1 MKILVVLCLSVLFL
15 SSCSTIKLSGRYGKD
30 IEINQDNFQKLE
42 GRFSNPGLD
51 TNHRNR
57 TLLSN
62 FLTDSIYKN
71 QELCLQIETINHKS
85 ILLKVW
91 SDDTLVESIAVKGKF
106 KRGYFKVRRQWN
118 TSFIAGPLLW
128 ILGDDLK
135 YLGITNTNNLLVI
148 NSGGGGL
155 MLLIAVPI
163 FAAGGSQFENEYV
176 RIK

>member
-1 MKILVVLCLSVLFL
+1 MKIIVPIFFSVLFF
-15 SSCSTIKLSGRYGKD
+15 SSCTTIKLTNRAGRD
-30 IEINQDNFQKLE
+30 IEITEDSFQKLE
-42 GRFSNPGLD
+42 GTFSNISID

-71 QELCLQIETINHKS
+71 QELSLQIEAIDHKS

-91 SDDTLVESIAVKGKF
+91 SYDTVVESIAVKGKF

-155 MLLIAVPI
+155 MLLIALPI